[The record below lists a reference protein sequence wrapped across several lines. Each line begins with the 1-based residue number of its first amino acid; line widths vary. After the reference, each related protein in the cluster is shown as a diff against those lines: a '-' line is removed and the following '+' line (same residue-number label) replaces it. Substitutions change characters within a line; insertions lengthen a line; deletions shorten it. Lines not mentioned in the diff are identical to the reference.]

1 MVDRSDDLLE
11 STCWR
16 GLSFVQ
22 SKVKTFLEASQQ
34 KMLLPKYDIQ
44 EIERFGV
51 FVIKDKTISSV
62 IKL

>member
-1 MVDRSDDLLE
+1 MVDRSDNLLE

-22 SKVKTFLEASQQ
+22 SKVKTLLEASQQ

>member
-1 MVDRSDDLLE
+1 
-11 STCWR
+11 
-16 GLSFVQ
+16 
-22 SKVKTFLEASQQ
+22 
-34 KMLLPKYDIQ
+34 LPKYDIQ